1 MAWTQTAYDVNW
13 NAIAAS
19 SSGQISYA
27 CVTVGRMYK
36 STDYGVTWTVVT
48 DANNNINTDLNWSD
62 VAMSSDGTKIFGC
75 VATLGTTGGYIY
87 RSIDS
92 GVSWTPEH
100 VPTDWR
106 GIASSNDGVKLCA
119 CAYQDKIHISD
130 NGGDTWE
137 EIDGS
142 KKYLSICCSSDGN
155 YIHATEE
162 GRHIVTIVG
171 RTTPERNS
179 NIQANWSSITCN
191 SAGTTVYASV
201 NPGFLYKS
209 IDNGLNF
216 TELPIST
223 PDVSKQW
230 TCINTSNFANGE
242 YIAACTN
249 NDVIYLSNDFG
260 ATWTPRESVR
270 TWKTI
275 ALSANGEIINAGVN
289 TGFIYNSTNGGIS
302 CYFYDT
308 NILIYRNNEEIEEKI
323 QNLKINDIVITT
335 EGHKKIIYIGHY
347 WAFNTNNI
355 KCIKKDILGDN
366 KPNKDLYIT
375 HGHSLLFE
383 NIDEYKNENY
393 DEKIYKDNNNIKNY
407 KKILSTDCNLC
418 CDVSHID
425 NLNYYHLTL
434 ENDDI
439 WNSYAIYANN
449 ILSET
454 MSIHYTLHQK
464 DLSISSI

>member
-19 SSGQISYA
+19 QSGQISYA

-75 VATLGTTGGYIY
+75 VSGGFIYI
-87 RSIDS
+87 SIDS
-92 GVSWTPEH
+92 GANWAQKHVVSG
-100 VPTDWR
+100 WR
-106 GIASSNDGVKLCA
+106 GIASSNDGVLLCA
-119 CAYQDKIHISD
+119 CAYNDKIHISND
-130 NGGDTWE
+130 GGLTWPQLNGNRNF
-137 EIDGS
+137 
-142 KKYLSICCSSDGN
+142 LSICCSSTGDRI
-155 YIHATEE
+155 YATEE
-162 GRHIVTIVG
+162 RGHIVRIVG
-171 RTTPERNS
+171 RTAPEINN
-179 NIQANWSSITCN
+179 NITGNWSSVTCN
-191 SAGTTVYASV
+191 STGTIVYASV

-209 IDNGLNF
+209 TDGGVNF
-216 TELPIST
+216 TVLPISI

-230 TCINTSNFANGE
+230 TCINTSNFGDGQ
-242 YIAACTN
+242 YIAACAN
-249 NDVIYLSNDFG
+249 NDVIYLSSDSG
-260 ATWTPRESVR
+260 TTWVQRESAR

-275 ALSANGEIINAGVN
+275 ELSANGEIINAGVN
-289 TGFIYNSTNGGIS
+289 TGYIYNSTNGGTS
-302 CYFYDT
+302 CYFNDT

-407 KKILSTDCNLC
+407 KKILSTDCNV
-418 CDVSHID
+418 CDDVLKLD

-464 DLSISSI
+464 DLSILSI